1 MRESFPPCRDR
12 ATPWITEGASAEPAV
27 LVSPPPPVYAS
38 AMSDDAPS
46 FVRGIFA
53 GAIHDDLLF
62 PFPAS
67 LAERDPDEAR
77 TVRRL
82 LADLARMRDAGVI
95 DAARFDE
102 EETVPEE
109 TILALAAGGWM
120 GLSIPRE
127 YGGLGLSAA
136 AYAHVFG
143 AISSMDAALGV
154 LLGVHCGL
162 GSKAI
167 VLFGTAEQKARYL
180 PMLARGHTLAAYA
193 LTEPETG
200 SDAQNVVTQAQPN
213 DDGSWTLTGRKHWI
227 GNGHRAGVIATFA
240 QAPVERGGTT
250 VLRPTAFIIRPDM
263 PGFRVTGTVRK
274 LGIRGSTQAELV
286 YDGLRVP
293 ADHVLGTVGKGF
305 GVAVKVL
312 NGGRMTLAA
321 GCTAGTKSLLAQM
334 VEFAEHR
341 VQFGRP
347 IADFEIT
354 QRKLARTASDVYAAD
369 AMLGELA
376 RLAEQPDGEYALEAA
391 CCKVFASEMLWRAAD
406 EMVQVAG
413 GRGYVK
419 PYPYERQLRDA
430 RINRIF
436 EGTNEILRLFISLNG
451 IQGPA
456 AQLKELGVAL
466 RRPLRNLGLISGF
479 AASRLASRLG
489 ATPTL
494 DVELHERLAAHA
506 RHFEKHV
513 AELKDAAERLIRAYR
528 KEIVERQ
535 QELERLSDMAIELF
549 ATACVLARTQQ
560 LLLARGE
567 DGCSRELGLCDLFIV
582 EAGRRFRASRVAL
595 QSPQDEV
602 RRRVAAGIR
611 DAGGYGVVDAM
622 LPELQSDGR
631 TVRRSD
637 GPLSTEPLAPGD
649 QQRPQAASGSDRQT
663 VRPRSD

>member
-1 MRESFPPCRDR
+1 
-12 ATPWITEGASAEPAV
+12 
-27 LVSPPPPVYAS
+27 
-38 AMSDDAPS
+38 MSEDALS

-53 GAIHDDLLF
+53 GAIHDTLLF
-62 PFPAS
+62 PFPAP
-67 LAERDPDEAR
+67 LDARDAEETR
-77 TVRRL
+77 TVRGL
-82 LADLARMRDAGVI
+82 LADLERMSPGLIDSARSHEAETIPEEVIRAFADAG
-95 DAARFDE
+95 
-102 EETVPEE
+102 
-109 TILALAAGGWM
+109 ILGM
-120 GLSIPRE
+120 SIPRE
-127 YGGLGLSAA
+127 YGGLGLSAT
-136 AYAHVFG
+136 AYSHVFG
-143 AISSMDAALGV
+143 ELSSLDPSLGV
-154 LLGVHCGL
+154 LVAVHCGL

-167 VLFGTAEQKARYL
+167 VLFGSQEQKSRYL
-180 PMLARGHTLAAYA
+180 PMLARGETLAAYA

-200 SDAQNVVTQAQPN
+200 SDAQNIVTQAQPN
-213 DDGSWTLTGRKHWI
+213 EDGSWTLTGRKHWI

-240 QAPVERGGTT
+240 QAPVQRGGKT
-250 VLRPTAFIIRPDM
+250 VLRPTAFLIRPDM
-263 PGFRVTGTVRK
+263 PGFHVAGTVRK

-286 YDGLRVP
+286 FDGLRVP

-312 NGGRMTLAA
+312 NGGRLTLAA
-321 GCTAGTKSLLAQM
+321 GCTAGTKAILGQM
-334 VEFAEHR
+334 VEFAESR

-376 RLAEQPDGEYALEAA
+376 RLAEHPDGEYALEAA

-456 AQLKELGVAL
+456 AQLKELGIAL
-466 RRPLRNLGLISGF
+466 RRPLQNLGLISGF

-494 DVELHERLAAHA
+494 DAELHERLLPHA

-513 AELKDAAERLIRAYR
+513 AEMNEAGERVIRAYR
-528 KEIVERQ
+528 TEIVERQ

-567 DGCSRELGLCDLFIV
+567 EQCTRELELCELFVV
-582 EAGRRFRASRVAL
+582 EAGRRFRASRLSL
-595 QSPQDEV
+595 QSAQDEV
-602 RRRVAAGIR
+602 RRAVARGVR
-611 DAGGYGVVDAM
+611 DAGGYGVEDAI
-622 LPELQSDGR
+622 LPELPYEGE
-631 TVRRSD
+631 TVRRLD
-637 GPLSTEPLAPGD
+637 GETTSSHPLPHTPATIPSS
-649 QQRPQAASGSDRQT
+649 RPT
-663 VRPRSD
+663 VKPKQ

>member
-1 MRESFPPCRDR
+1 
-12 ATPWITEGASAEPAV
+12 
-27 LVSPPPPVYAS
+27 
-38 AMSDDAPS
+38 MSDDAPS

-53 GAIHDDLLF
+53 GAIHDSLLF
-62 PFPAS
+62 PFPDS
-67 LAERDPDEAR
+67 LDARDPDEAR

-82 LADLARMRDAGVI
+82 VADLDRMRASGVI
-95 DAARFDE
+95 DPARFDE
-102 EETVPEE
+102 EECVPDE
-109 TILALAAGGWM
+109 TIRALADGGWM

-143 AISSMDAALGV
+143 AISSVDASLGV

-167 VLFGTAEQKARYL
+167 VLFGSQQQKSRYL
-180 PMLARGHTLAAYA
+180 PMLARGETLAAYA

-200 SDAQNVVTQAQPN
+200 SDAQNIVTQAQPN

-240 QAPVERGGTT
+240 QAPVERGGKT

-263 PGFRVTGTVRK
+263 PGFRVAGTVRK

-286 YDGLRVP
+286 YDGLQVP
-293 ADHVLGTVGKGF
+293 ADHVLGAVGKGF

-312 NGGRMTLAA
+312 NGGRLTLAA

-334 VEFAEHR
+334 VEFAESR

-376 RLAEQPDGEYALEAA
+376 RLAEHPDGEYALEAA

-456 AQLKELGVAL
+456 AHLTELGIAL

-479 AASRLASRLG
+479 AASRVASRLG

-494 DVELHERLAAHA
+494 DVTLHARLADHA

-513 AELKDAAERLIRAYR
+513 AEMKDAAERLIRAYR

-560 LLLARGE
+560 FLLARGE
-567 DGCSRELGLCDLFIV
+567 EGCARELDLCDLFVV
-582 EAGRRFRASRVAL
+582 EAGRRFRASRLTLESA
-595 QSPQDEV
+595 QDET
-602 RRRVAAGIR
+602 RRRVAGSVR
-611 DAGGYGVVDAM
+611 EAGGYGVDDAI
-622 LPELQSDGR
+622 LPEDGM
-631 TVRRSD
+631 SG
-637 GPLSTEPLAPGD
+637 GPREQWPE
-649 QQRPQAASGSDRQT
+649 AASGAASD
-663 VRPRSD
+663 

>member
-1 MRESFPPCRDR
+1 
-12 ATPWITEGASAEPAV
+12 
-27 LVSPPPPVYAS
+27 
-38 AMSDDAPS
+38 MSDDAPS

-53 GAIHDDLLF
+53 GAIHDSLLF

-67 LAERDPDEAR
+67 LQERDPDEAR

-82 LADLARMRDAGVI
+82 LAELDQLRASGLIDPARS
-95 DAARFDE
+95 DE
-102 EETVPEE
+102 EETIPEE
-109 TILALAAGGWM
+109 TIRALAAGGWM

-143 AISSMDAALGV
+143 AISTMDASVGV

-167 VLFGTAEQKARYL
+167 VLFGSTEQKARYL
-180 PMLARGHTLAAYA
+180 PMLARGETLAAYA

-200 SDAQNVVTQAQPN
+200 SDAQNIVTQAQPN

-240 QAPVERGGTT
+240 QAPVMRSGKT

-263 PGFRVTGTVRK
+263 PGFRVASTVRK

-286 YDGLRVP
+286 YDDLRVP

-312 NGGRMTLAA
+312 NGGRLTLAA
-321 GCTAGTKSLLAQM
+321 GCTAGTKSLLAEM
-334 VEFAEHR
+334 VGFAEGR

-369 AMLGELA
+369 AMLGELT
-376 RLAEQPDGEYALEAA
+376 RLAEHPDGEYALEAA

-436 EGTNEILRLFISLNG
+436 EGTNEILRLFIALNG

-456 AQLKELGVAL
+456 AELKEVGVAL

-494 DVELHERLAAHA
+494 DVELHERLQPHA

-513 AELKDAAERLIRAYR
+513 AELKEGAERLIRAYR
-528 KEIVERQ
+528 KDIVERQ

-549 ATACVLARTQQ
+549 ATACVLARTQR
-560 LLLARGE
+560 LLEARGAE
-567 DGCSRELGLCDLFIV
+567 GCARELALCELFVV
-582 EAGRRFRASRVAL
+582 EAGRRFRASRQSL
-595 QSPQDEV
+595 QSAQDEV
-602 RRRVAAGIR
+602 RRGVAREVR
-611 DAGGYGVVDAM
+611 DAGGYGVEDAI
-622 LPELQSDGR
+622 LPS
-631 TVRRSD
+631 
-637 GPLSTEPLAPGD
+637 
-649 QQRPQAASGSDRQT
+649 
-663 VRPRSD
+663 